1 MKKQKNMFIKC
12 IKIIIGI
19 KEKKLLSTIKDWSD
33 YIKNNNEQIADNL
46 SKKYE
51 ELPFIYFF
59 LIMDNKFLFY
69 IIKIY
74 V

>member
-19 KEKKLLSTIKDWSD
+19 KEKKLLSTIKDQSD
-33 YIKNNNEQIADNL
+33 YIKNNTEQISDYL

-51 ELPFIYFF
+51 E
-59 LIMDNKFLFY
+59 
-69 IIKIY
+69 
-74 V
+74 